1 MTSPTQAAS
10 PLLVVDK
17 LEKSFAP
24 RSTHLFRA
32 SREKLR
38 AVDGISFSVGRGETF
53 GLVGESGCGKSTA
66 ARAILRL
73 VEPTGGTV
81 AFDGIDVLSLAPE
94 PMRRMRRR
102 MQMVFQD
109 STGTLDPRMSARNLV
124 EEPLIVHGVG
134 DAQARRNKVD
144 AILELVGIRPEFA
157 TRKPHQFSGGQ
168 RQRIGIAR
176 ALILQPELVVL
187 DEPISAL
194 DVSVQ
199 AQIINLL
206 KDLQERLEV
215 SYVFIVHDLT
225 VAEFFCDRLAVLYLG
240 QVMEIGT
247 ARELFADPQ
256 HPYTVSLLSAVPRV
270 GAPAKSKRIIL
281 EGEVSPLGSGA
292 SIGCVFRPRCP
303 IGRDRTIC
311 ATDRPQLTP
320 RGAVDHSVACHFP
333 GELRAEGTK
342 ALNRV

>member
-1 MTSPTQAAS
+1 MSPETAT
-10 PLLVVDK
+10 PLLIVDR
-17 LEKSFAP
+17 LEKSFAARNSNP
-24 RSTHLFRA
+24 FKP

-38 AVDGISFSVGRGETF
+38 AVDGISFTVERGETF

-73 VEPTGGTV
+73 VEPTGGRV
-81 AFDGIDVLSLAPE
+81 SFDGIDIAGLAPE
-94 PMRRMRRR
+94 PMRKLRRR

-109 STGTLDPRMSARNLV
+109 STGTLDPRMSVRDLV
-124 EEPLIVHGVG
+124 EEPLIVHGLG
-134 DAQARRNKVD
+134 DAAARRAKVD
-144 AILELVGIRPEFA
+144 AMLELVGIRPEFA

-176 ALILQPELVVL
+176 ALVLEPELVVL

-199 AQIINLL
+199 AQILNLL
-206 KDLQERLEV
+206 KDLQERLGL

-240 QVMEIGT
+240 QVMESG
-247 ARELFADPQ
+247 AASELFSNPQ

-270 GAPAKSKRIIL
+270 GTKGSNRIIL

-292 SIGCVFRPRCP
+292 STGCAFRARCP
-303 IGRDRTIC
+303 VGRDRPIC
-311 ATDRPQLTP
+311 ASDRPVLAP
-320 RGAVDHSVACHFP
+320 RGTGDHTVACHFP
-333 GELRAEGTK
+333 GELRA
-342 ALNRV
+342 AP